1 MMKQN
6 AQREKQ
12 KMISLEDFQDYH
24 ERVMIGFQNIIDMV
38 KKEFGLDEEDCD
50 FNLSLLGSN
59 IAVRYI
65 SKNVFEMQNCA
76 QNHFDRLLGN
86 NVAFRHI
93 LKSQYLFRYMPGSN
107 FRSRK

>member
-1 MMKQN
+1 MKQN

-50 FNLSLLGSN
+50 FKLSFEQQFAQSLGGRLTKNL
-59 IAVRYI
+59 
-65 SKNVFEMQNCA
+65 K
-76 QNHFDRLLGN
+76 
-86 NVAFRHI
+86 
-93 LKSQYLFRYMPGSN
+93 
-107 FRSRK
+107 